1 MQECAYCWRK
11 FKSNL
16 KKCPY
21 CGKEAEKPKKE
32 EGFFKQFR
40 KKRNNQ

>member
-1 MQECAYCWRK
+1 MQECVHCWRK

-21 CGKEAEKPKKE
+21 CGKEVEKAEEK
-32 EGFFKQFR
+32 EGFFRRFR
-40 KKRNNQ
+40 RKHNK